1 MAWKFF
7 LLCLPFASAAVK
19 FQEMFS
25 WNALDWN
32 YPDEYSR
39 QHAISAGALIPEN
52 ALPVG
57 IERWRN
63 KLFVSVPRWRP
74 GIPATL
80 NYIPLDAPYD
90 PSPKLNPYPSWQGNE
105 LGNCDSGL
113 TTAYRIK
120 ADKCDRLW
128 VLDVGTYGYD
138 PNVTNLCPY
147 TLNVYDLNTD
157 QRIRKYVFR
166 PEDIVPTTFIA
177 NIAIDM
183 GASCDDTFAYFSDEL
198 GYGLIA
204 YSWEQ
209 NKSWRFSHS
218 FFMPDPLVG
227 DFNIAGLNFQWFAE
241 GIFGITL
248 SPIGI
253 DGYRTL
259 YFTPLSSHTEFA
271 VSTKILRDETK
282 VEGSFKD
289 FKIVGVRGPDS
300 HTTSK
305 VMDDSGVQLFNLI
318 DQNAIGCWSSTLPF
332 KPQNIG
338 VIDKDDVGMVFPCDI
353 KIDDDKNVWM
363 ISDRMPVFLEAELD
377 YSDINFRIYTAPL
390 NTLLEGTVCE
400 PQKQFLPTTKAQN
413 LKQNSQLIT
422 YTPSLT
428 SVTMPPLPQTQY
440 TPNVL
445 PRLSHVSSSSY
456 PSSPSSSYPS
466 SASSSYPTSSS
477 SFPYVTKNTIPK
489 SESYVNLQFTKETSI
504 PYYTSRAQ
512 PETTPRNNYWWYKD
526 YHKNNY

>member
-1 MAWKFF
+1 LMAWKLF
-7 LLCLPFASAAVK
+7 LLILPFVSASVK

-32 YPDEYSR
+32 YPDEYSK
-39 QHAISAGALIPEN
+39 QHAINAGALIPEN

-57 IERWRN
+57 IERWKN
-63 KLFVSVPRWRP
+63 KLFVSVPRWKS

-80 NYIPLDAPYD
+80 NYIPLDGAYA

-105 LGNCDSGL
+105 LGNCETGL
-113 TTAYRIK
+113 TTVYRIK

-147 TLNVYDLNTD
+147 TLNIYDLNTD
-157 QRIRKYVFR
+157 QRIRRYVFR
-166 PEDIVPTTFIA
+166 PEDIVPSTFIA
-177 NIAIDM
+177 NIAVDM
-183 GASCDDTFAYFSDEL
+183 GSSCDDTFAYFSDEL

-204 YSWEQ
+204 YSLEQ

-218 FFMPDPLVG
+218 YFMPDPLVG
-227 DFNIAGLNFQWFAE
+227 DFNIAGLNFQWGAE

-248 SPIGI
+248 SPMGA

-282 VEGSFKD
+282 VSGSYKD
-289 FKIVGVRGPDS
+289 FKVVGVRGADS

-305 VMDDSGVQLFNLI
+305 VMDESGVQLFNLI
-318 DQNAIGCWSSTLPF
+318 DQNAIGCWSNAMPY

-338 VIDKDDVGMVFPCDI
+338 VIDKDDVGFVFPCDI

-377 YSDINFRIYTAPL
+377 YSDINFRIYTA
-390 NTLLEGTVCE
+390 TLDSLVQGTVCE
-400 PQKQFLPTTKAQN
+400 PPRRIVPTTKAVSF
-413 LKQNSQLIT
+413 KTNSALT
-422 YTPSLT
+422 SYTPSLT
-428 SVTMPPLPQTQY
+428 SITMSPFLAQMY
-440 TPNVL
+440 TPSVQSRSKVGSTYSQVIQND
-445 PRLSHVSSSSY
+445 
-456 PSSPSSSYPS
+456 
-466 SASSSYPTSSS
+466 
-477 SFPYVTKNTIPK
+477 IPK
-489 SESYVNLQFTKETSI
+489 ATSYMSVTYPKQTSV
-504 PYYTSRAQ
+504 PYYSQRTEH
-512 PETTPRNNYWWYKD
+512 ETTPRDFWWYKD
-526 YHKNNY
+526 YDFKRH

>member
-1 MAWKFF
+1 MAWKIL
-7 LLCLPFASAAVK
+7 LLCLVPLASAAVK
-19 FQEMFS
+19 FQETFA
-25 WNALDWN
+25 WNVMDWN
-32 YPDEYSR
+32 YPTEASR
-39 QHAISAGALIPEN
+39 QQAIQAGALIPEN

-113 TTAYRIK
+113 NTVYRIK

-147 TLNVYDLNTD
+147 ALNVYDLNTD
-157 QRIRKYVFR
+157 QRIRRYVFR
-166 PEDIVPTTFIA
+166 PEDIVSTTFIA

-183 GASCDDTFAYFSDEL
+183 GSSCDDTFAYFSDEL

-218 FFMPDPLVG
+218 YFMPDPLVG
-227 DFNIAGLNFQWFAE
+227 DFNIAGLNFQWGAE

-248 SPIGI
+248 SPIGL

-259 YFTPLSSHTEFA
+259 YFSPLSSHTEFA

-282 VEGSFKD
+282 VKGSYQD
-289 FKIVGVRGPDS
+289 FKVVGVRGHDG

-305 VMDDSGVQLFNLI
+305 VMEGTIQLFNLI
-318 DQNAIGCWSSTLPF
+318 DQNAIGCWNSALSY

-338 VIDKDDVGMVFPCDI
+338 IVDKDDVGFVFPCDV
-353 KIDDDKNVWM
+353 KVDEDKNVWM

-377 YSDINFRIYTAPL
+377 YSDINFRIYTVPL
-390 NTLLEGTVCE
+390 ETLVQGTVCE
-400 PQKQFLPTTKAQN
+400 APVQFRSGVNPSQNPQN
-413 LKQNSQLIT
+413 LPVLRYQA
-422 YTPSLT
+422 TPS
-428 SVTMPPLPQTQY
+428 PLRTKSYTTALQTRP
-440 TPNVL
+440 TPSPFSQISYNV
-445 PRLSHVSSSSY
+445 
-456 PSSPSSSYPS
+456 
-466 SASSSYPTSSS
+466 
-477 SFPYVTKNTIPK
+477 IPK
-489 SESYVNLQFTKETSI
+489 SNNYINIDF
-504 PYYTSRAQ
+504 PAQ
-512 PETTPRNNYWWYKD
+512 PAVSYFTNEPRNANHPWL
-526 YHKNNY
+526 